1 MNTGKVKKII
11 VGSVIV
17 VCILVWVCIKFIF
30 PRLHI
35 NGSDSKNNETKADD
49 YIEELYNPENTAVKN
64 KHTQTG
70 GTVFQ
75 LDCDVK
81 KVTATKKL
89 SKEIEKAIKD
99 SDVKI
104 SNGTI
109 TNDYRAVKVCMNIKN
124 SREIDV
130 ELTLNTNWILYSD
143 LPGSVNEPFLMLPYD
158 YPPETVQHFHC
169 KLSPGEEKQLE
180 LYYVLK
186 DEDTQNTEHKIDF
199 VFNPNG
205 LNEQCFP
212 GKEEDASNYFIHIDI
227 SEKVRNL
234 EDE

>member
-17 VCILVWVCIKFIF
+17 VCILVCVCIKFIF

-49 YIEELYNPENTAVKN
+49 YIEELYNPENTAVK
-64 KHTQTG
+64 
-70 GTVFQ
+70 
-75 LDCDVK
+75 
-81 KVTATKKL
+81 
-89 SKEIEKAIKD
+89 
-99 SDVKI
+99 
-104 SNGTI
+104 
-109 TNDYRAVKVCMNIKN
+109 VCMNIKN

-130 ELTLNTNWILYSD
+130 ALTLNTNWILYSD

-158 YPPETVQHFHC
+158 YPPEMVQHFHC

-227 SEKVRNL
+227 SEKVRDL